1 MAYQPFVRYPF
12 SYINTNSSMQ
22 AYEIFKTLV
31 LIFKRHNLYNLYIMH
46 ELQVIELDN
55 EITFSKFEQ

>member
-1 MAYQPFVRYPF
+1 
-12 SYINTNSSMQ
+12 MQ

-31 LIFKRHNLYNLYIMH
+31 LIFKRHNLYIMH
-46 ELQVIELDN
+46 ELQVIDLDN